1 MTKTKP
7 GNRKPSPYP
16 GRLVTFAEDARLVGL
31 AAKLADKSQP
41 EFVRDHLRPA
51 VRAFL
56 KSRGFD
62 PDAILAAGRK

>member
-1 MTKTKP
+1 M
-7 GNRKPSPYP
+7 
-16 GRLVTFAEDARLVGL
+16 TFAEDARLVGL